1 MTINRDQINFY
12 EEIRHQMSLRNE
24 FYHLYKRKPSGKKDD
39 RIKFSLEPI
48 IANHKLFF
56 LEDQIPHDQMAKL
69 LKQLQE
75 FPETDKKDVIDV
87 LSQGQIVWRER

>member
-1 MTINRDQINFY
+1 VRFY
-12 EEIRHQMSLRNE
+12 EEIKHQMSLRNE
-24 FYHLYKRKPSGKKDD
+24 FYPLYKRKPKGKKDD

-87 LSQGQIVWRER
+87 LSQ